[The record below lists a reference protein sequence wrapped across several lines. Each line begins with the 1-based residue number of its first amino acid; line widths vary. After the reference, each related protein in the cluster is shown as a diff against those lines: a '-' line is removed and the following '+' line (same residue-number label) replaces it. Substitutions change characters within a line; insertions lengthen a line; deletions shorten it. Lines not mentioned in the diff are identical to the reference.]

1 MWYIHFQWVY
11 MTVKR
16 TEKNPSFPWCI
27 QQPKVLLSMQW
38 HQPSD
43 LQHLAWWLSVNRLYF
58 PQTVSKH
65 DSLQQH
71 KDVSGVIEL
80 QKKKKKVLCSIFALF
95 CVCLSQISSLF
106 LVLPFVTQQ
115 KHTFLPMDYQFYHK
129 TNKPTNK
136 RKKSLNWFYWNILR
150 VSCFISLDFW
160 SGFCTWACMRV
171 FHSIFSPV
179 LSVQR
184 LVITITLIWIF
195 IELMRLTGSDLS
207 ICL

>member
-80 QKKKKKVLCSIFALF
+80 QKKKKKSIMLYLCSIL
-95 CVCLSQISSLF
+95 CVLVSDFLSFSGLAICDSTKTYFPPNGLSI
-106 LVLPFVTQQ
+106 LPQNKQ
-115 KHTFLPMDYQFYHK
+115 
-129 TNKPTNK
+129 TNKQE
-136 RKKSLNWFYWNILR
+136 KK
-150 VSCFISLDFW
+150 IS
-160 SGFCTWACMRV
+160 
-171 FHSIFSPV
+171 
-179 LSVQR
+179 
-184 LVITITLIWIF
+184 
-195 IELMRLTGSDLS
+195 
-207 ICL
+207 